1 MAVACR
7 VCKTR
12 RRGERQRPVRGPRAP
27 WARAATSGLSWRRTP
42 GRRATTRNRG
52 LGRGHPEFGLVT
64 ILATLSPLYFLLF
77 CFYAAIQ
84 GTVQRAEEG
93 ATKTQS
99 AVQFPVALPPSAI
112 AGSRA
117 SAAAPAPGGGGLSSA
132 DWSAWRGR
140 ASGDHEGKCA
150 RGPAGAPWRRHSP
163 RPSPPPPV
171 PAGAGGADPVRSPGS
186 PRARHAAAATC
197 FRVSREEQ
205 PGLRGLRS
213 DLPIGDGVLSAFERG
228 LCLSEARPGRGDPGR
243 SE

>member
-1 MAVACR
+1 M
-7 VCKTR
+7 
-12 RRGERQRPVRGPRAP
+12 
-27 WARAATSGLSWRRTP
+27 
-42 GRRATTRNRG
+42 
-52 LGRGHPEFGLVT
+52 T

-99 AVQFPVALPPSAI
+99 AAQFPVALPPSAI
-112 AGSRA
+112 AGSLA

-163 RPSPPPPV
+163 RPPPPFLPERV
-171 PAGAGGADPVRSPGS
+171 AQILSGAR
-186 PRARHAAAATC
+186 
-197 FRVSREEQ
+197 
-205 PGLRGLRS
+205 
-213 DLPIGDGVLSAFERG
+213 DLPERDTPRPRPAFACRVKNSPVSEVSGVTFLLET
-228 LCLSEARPGRGDPGR
+228 EY
-243 SE
+243 